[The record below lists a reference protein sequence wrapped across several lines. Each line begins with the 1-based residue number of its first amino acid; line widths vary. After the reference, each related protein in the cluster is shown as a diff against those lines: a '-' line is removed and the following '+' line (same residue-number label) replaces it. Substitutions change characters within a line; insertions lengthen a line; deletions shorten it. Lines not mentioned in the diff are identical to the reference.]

1 MYFKSVLY
9 NDYIIVQFHGILS
22 FQFLTGDCVGLTILT
37 MKVNYDLFA
46 FFFVFLRYAEYTLDI
61 LNNKALNKLFRYLKT
76 LQKKPRNSKLH

>member
-1 MYFKSVLY
+1 MWFSKDYIYSKSVLY

-46 FFFVFLRYAEYTLDI
+46 CFFFCFSAIRWIYI
-61 LNNKALNKLFRYLKT
+61 GYLKQLGT
-76 LQKKPRNSKLH
+76 Q